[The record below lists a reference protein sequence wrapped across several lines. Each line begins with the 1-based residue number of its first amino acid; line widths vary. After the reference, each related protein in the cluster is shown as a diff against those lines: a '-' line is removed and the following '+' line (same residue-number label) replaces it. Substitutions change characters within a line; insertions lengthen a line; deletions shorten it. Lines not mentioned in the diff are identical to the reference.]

1 MFVAITCDFS
11 SEDHK
16 KEISGLLL
24 QYGLKKIQN
33 WVFESA
39 GMNETDI
46 IRLKKDIDRS
56 TDSYDTIRIYQYP
69 MENTLV
75 ITALETKKW
84 RKIKV
89 VP

>member
-16 KEISGLLL
+16 NEISALLQ

-39 GMNETDI
+39 AVNDTDM
-46 IRLKKDIDRS
+46 IRLKKDIDRC

-69 MENTLV
+69 MESTLV
-75 ITALETKKW
+75 ITALEAKKW